1 MKKSFFDSKRFVALM
16 ACLTGMAAMGIDS
29 VLPIF
34 PAIIEEFALP
44 EGSHNRIQQVVFI
57 FMLGFASLQLL
68 FGILADAFGRKVV
81 LIIGLLIYILASASV
96 FFVNTFEQLLWLR
109 FIQGAGLAAPRV
121 LTITIVRDRAEGAA
135 MSRIMSFVMMVFLM
149 IPIIAPMIGQL
160 IIAFAPWRG
169 VFVLL
174 TLFGLAL
181 LGWVIAELPETL
193 SPKKQTTLNIKK
205 LTLASSAFFRC
216 RLTQLYL
223 LMISLLFA
231 MLMTY
236 IGLAEQIL
244 QKDIYHLGNLFPLF
258 FGLVVTGMLIA
269 SLINARFVIHWGMSK
284 MVLIALLLLIVTD
297 SLLFFSVLLAGGVIP
312 LTLLIILLIM
322 HFLGFGLAMPN
333 LNAIIMQPYQH
344 IAGTASALVGTLT
357 TILGVVIAQFISHF
371 YNGTLYAL
379 GIGFI
384 SCTVLI
390 WLIYY
395 WSQQSIKHSGHKLK
409 DQSGK

>member
-1 MKKSFFDSKRFVALM
+1 MLMKKSFFDSKRFVALM

-34 PAIIEEFALP
+34 PALIEEFALP
-44 EGSHNRIQQVVFI
+44 EGSHNRIQQVVFV

-68 FGILADAFGRKVV
+68 FGIMADAYGRKVILV
-81 LIIGLLIYILASASV
+81 VGLLVYIIASASV
-96 FFVNTFEQLLWLR
+96 FFVTSFEHLLWLR

-121 LTITIVRDRAEGAA
+121 LTMTIVRDRAEGAA

-174 TLFGLAL
+174 TLFGLGL
-181 LGWVIAELPETL
+181 LVWVIAELPETL
-193 SPKKQTTLNIKK
+193 PPKQRTTLNIKK
-205 LTLASSAFFRC
+205 LTLASRAFISC
-216 RLTQLYL
+216 RSTQFYL
-223 LMISLLFA
+223 IMISLLFA

-258 FGLVVTGMLIA
+258 FGLVVTGMLVA
-269 SLINARFVIHWGMSK
+269 SLINARFVIRWGMAK
-284 MVLIALLLLIVTD
+284 MVQIALVLLLTTD
-297 SLLFFSVLLAGGVIP
+297 SLLFLSIIAAGGVIP
-312 LTLLIILLIM
+312 LWLFITLLII

-371 YNGTLYAL
+371 FDGTLYAMGL
-379 GIGFI
+379 GFMI
-384 SCTVLI
+384 CTLLL
-390 WLIYY
+390 WLTYY
-395 WSQQSIKHSGHKLK
+395 KLK
-409 DQSGK
+409 QLGNKCPI